1 MIDTRPM
8 RRAIELAGSHRPHP
22 NPRVGA
28 VVVSDAG
35 EVLGEGAHEAPG
47 RPHAEVVALQQ
58 AGDRARGATLYVT
71 LEPCTHHG
79 RTPPCVTAIL
89 DAGVSKV
96 FVGAGDPDARVSGSG
111 VSTLRDAGVEVV
123 EGVLG
128 EEAEAADP
136 SYFRHRR
143 TGLPR
148 VTLKYAMTLD
158 GAIAAADGSS
168 RWVSS
173 EPAREDAH
181 RLRAGVDAV
190 VVGAGTVRSDDP
202 RLTVRLEGY
211 EGPQPRAVIVA
222 GTGELPGDAVIWER
236 EPLVVSA
243 RHREI
248 PSGSLV
254 VVTGEGG
261 LPDPAAAAGA
271 IAEQGYLDLLL
282 EGGAGVAGAWW
293 RAGVVTGGV
302 AYLAAKIGGGR
313 GISPLGG
320 AFPNIERASE
330 VEITGVRSLGADY
343 RVDFERI

>member
-8 RRAIELAGSHRPHP
+8 RRALELAGSHRPHP

-28 VVVSDAG
+28 VVISEAG
-35 EVLGEGAHEAPG
+35 DILGEGAHEVPG
-47 RPHAEVVALQQ
+47 RPHAEVVALQE
-58 AGDRARGATLYVT
+58 AGERARGATLYVT

-89 DAGVSKV
+89 DSGVSKV
-96 FVGAGDPDARVSGSG
+96 VVGAGDPDARVSGSG

-128 EEAEAADP
+128 EEAEAVDP
-136 SYFRHRR
+136 AYFRHRR

-173 EPAREDAH
+173 ERAREDAH
-181 RLRAGVDAV
+181 RLRAAMDAV
-190 VVGAGTVRSDDP
+190 VVGAGTVRRDDP
-202 RLTVRLEGY
+202 RLTVRLDDY
-211 EGPQPRAVIVA
+211 DGPQPRAVIVA
-222 GTGELPGDAVIWER
+222 GRGELPREAVIWDR
-236 EPLVVSA
+236 EPLVVSD
-243 RHREI
+243 RRREI
-248 PSGSLV
+248 PAGEIA
-254 VVTGEGG
+254 VVTGTGG
-261 LPDPAAAAGA
+261 VPDPAAAAGA
-271 IAEQGYLDLLL
+271 IAEHGYLDLLL

-293 RAGVVTGGV
+293 RAGVVTRGV

-320 AFPNIERASE
+320 TFPTIGEVSE